1 MNSIENHDVY
11 VYTGDIHRDGYLD
24 LTNEIKKRK
33 SQHGLKE
40 NVIFCVAT
48 YGGDPNAGYRIG
60 RALQHHYETVTLL
73 VVGPCKSAGTLIAI
87 AANKLVIGD
96 MGELGPLD
104 IQLKK
109 NDEIGEMSSGL
120 AIMTAL
126 DALKERSISAF
137 NSHLVKIRYEN
148 QISTKMSADIATR
161 LTEALIAPMAA
172 QIDPIKLGE
181 HQRAMSIA
189 ITYGQRL
196 ADKPS
201 SLKEGALGKLIAS
214 YPSHGFVID
223 RKEAKELFKCVE
235 HPEGITEILYNLF
248 CDKIHSGEI
257 PTFGKPRVMDFIV
270 SQQDKEEYTNA
281 EESATGDGS
290 SQQDAGKPDPGRSRS
305 GKKSGTTPERDQE
318 GIGAVSIQPPDEQQ
332 PNA

>member
-1 MNSIENHDVY
+1 MENHDVY
-11 VYTGDIHRDGYLD
+11 IYTGDIHRDGYQD
-24 LTNEIKKRK
+24 LTNGIKKRK
-33 SQHGLKE
+33 AKHGLRKD
-40 NVIFCVAT
+40 VIFCLAT
-48 YGGDPNAGYRIG
+48 FGGDPNAGYRIG
-60 RALQHHYETVTLL
+60 RALQHNYDEVTLL

-126 DALKERSISAF
+126 DALKDRSISAF

-161 LTEALIAPMAA
+161 LTEALVSPMAA

-189 ITYGQRL
+189 FTYGQRL
-196 ADKPS
+196 TAKS
-201 SLKEGALGKLIAS
+201 NILKEGALGKLIAS

-235 HPEGITEILYNLF
+235 SPSGLTEALYALF
-248 CDKIHSGEI
+248 CDKIHDGDI
-257 PTFGKPRVMDFIV
+257 ATYGKPTVVDFTH
-270 SQQDKEEYTNA
+270 DPDNDEEDTDA
-281 EESATGDGS
+281 KESATGDGDT
-290 SQQDAGKPDPGRSRS
+290 QQNVGKPDPGKPRS
-305 GKKSGTTPERDQE
+305 GKKSGAKPKRDQAPV
-318 GIGAVSIQPPDEQQ
+318 GAAPVQQ
-332 PNA
+332 PDGQQPEA

>member
-1 MNSIENHDVY
+1 MENHDVY
-11 VYTGDIHRDGYLD
+11 IYTGDIHRDGYQD
-24 LTNEIKKRK
+24 LTNGIKKRK
-33 SQHGLKE
+33 TKHGLRK

-60 RALQHHYETVTLL
+60 RALQHNYDKVTLL

-87 AANKLVIGD
+87 AADKLVIGD

-126 DALKERSISAF
+126 DALKDRSISAF

-161 LTEALIAPMAA
+161 LTEALVSPMAA

-196 ADKPS
+196 TAKS
-201 SLKEGALGKLIAS
+201 NSLKEGALVKLIAS

-235 HPEGITEILYNLF
+235 SPSGLTEMLYELF
-248 CDKIHSGEI
+248 CDKIHDGDI
-257 PTFGKPRVMDFIV
+257 ATYGKPRVVDFTHDPDDKGEDTDAKE
-270 SQQDKEEYTNA
+270 SAAGNGNTQQDV
-281 EESATGDGS
+281 
-290 SQQDAGKPDPGRSRS
+290 GKPDPGKSRS
-305 GKKSGTTPERDQE
+305 GKRSRAKPKRDQTPV
-318 GIGAVSIQPPDEQQ
+318 GAIPIQQ
-332 PNA
+332 PDGQQPEA

>member
-1 MNSIENHDVY
+1 MNTIENNDVY
-11 VYTGDIHRDGYLD
+11 VYIGDIHRDGYLD
-24 LTNEIKKRK
+24 LTNKIKKRK
-33 SQHGLKE
+33 SQNELKK

-60 RALQHHYETVTLL
+60 RALQHYYETVTLL

-126 DALKERSISAF
+126 DALKERSISAV
-137 NSHLVKIRYEN
+137 NSYLVQIKYEN
-148 QISTKMSADIATR
+148 QISTKISADIATR

-201 SLKEGALGKLIAS
+201 SLKEGALSKLIAS

-235 HPEGITEILYNLF
+235 CPKGITEILDNFF

-257 PTFGKPRVMDFIV
+257 PTFGKPRVMDFPLTT
-270 SQQDKEEYTNA
+270 QDKEDNTNA
-281 EESATGDGS
+281 EESATGDGN
-290 SQQDAGKPDPGRSRS
+290 SQQNVGKPDPRKSQS
-305 GKKSGTTPERDQE
+305 GKKSGTAPERDQKRT
-318 GIGAVSIQPPDEQQ
+318 GAVSIQPPDEQQ

>member
-1 MNSIENHDVY
+1 MENHDVY
-11 VYTGDIHRDGYLD
+11 IYTGDIHRDGYQD
-24 LTNEIKKRK
+24 LTNRIKKRK
-33 SQHGLKE
+33 TQHGLRKD
-40 NVIFCVAT
+40 VIFCVAT

-60 RALQHHYETVTLL
+60 RALQHNYDKVTLL

-87 AANKLVIGD
+87 AADKLVIGD

-126 DALKERSISAF
+126 DALKDRSISAF

-161 LTEALIAPMAA
+161 LTEALVSPMAA

-196 ADKPS
+196 TAKS
-201 SLKEGALGKLIAS
+201 NSLKEGALVKLIAS

-235 HPEGITEILYNLF
+235 SPSDLTEMLYELF
-248 CDKIHSGEI
+248 CDKIHDGDI
-257 PTFGKPRVMDFIV
+257 ATYGKPKVIDFTHDTD
-270 SQQDKEEYTNA
+270 DKEEDTDA
-281 EESATGDGS
+281 KESAAGNGNT
-290 SQQDAGKPDPGRSRS
+290 QQNVGKPDPGKPRS
-305 GKKSGTTPERDQE
+305 GKRSRAKPKRDQAPV
-318 GIGAVSIQPPDEQQ
+318 GAISVQQ
-332 PNA
+332 PDGQQPEA

>member
-1 MNSIENHDVY
+1 
-11 VYTGDIHRDGYLD
+11 
-24 LTNEIKKRK
+24 
-33 SQHGLKE
+33 
-40 NVIFCVAT
+40 
-48 YGGDPNAGYRIG
+48 
-60 RALQHHYETVTLL
+60 
-73 VVGPCKSAGTLIAI
+73 
-87 AANKLVIGD
+87 
-96 MGELGPLD
+96 
-104 IQLKK
+104 
-109 NDEIGEMSSGL
+109 MSSGL

-257 PTFGKPRVMDFIV
+257 PTFGKPRVMDFTV
-270 SQQDKEEYTNA
+270 FQQDKEEYTNA
-281 EESATGDGS
+281 EEFATGDGS
-290 SQQDAGKPDPGRSRS
+290 SQQDSGKPDPGRSRS
-305 GKKSGTTPERDQE
+305 GKKSGTTPGRDQE

>member
-1 MNSIENHDVY
+1 MENHDVY
-11 VYTGDIHRDGYLD
+11 IYTGDIHRDGYQD
-24 LTNEIKKRK
+24 LTKAIKARKNE
-33 SQHGLKE
+33 HGLRKD
-40 NVIFCVAT
+40 VIFCVAT

-60 RALQHHYETVTLL
+60 RALQHNYEKVTLL

-87 AANKLVIGD
+87 AADKLVIGD

-126 DALKERSISAF
+126 DALKDRSISAF

-161 LTEALIAPMAA
+161 LTEALVSPMAA

-196 ADKPS
+196 TAKSS
-201 SLKEGALGKLIAS
+201 SLKEGALVKLIAS

-235 HPEGITEILYNLF
+235 RPSGLTEMLYEFF
-248 CDKIHSGEI
+248 CDKIHDGDVA
-257 PTFGKPRVMDFIV
+257 TFGTPKVADFTH
-270 SQQDKEEYTNA
+270 DPKNNEEDTDA
-281 EESATGDGS
+281 EESATGDGDT
-290 SQQDAGKPDPGRSRS
+290 QQNVGDPDPGKQRS
-305 GKKSGTTPERDQE
+305 GKKGGAKSKRDQTPA
-318 GIGAVSIQPPDEQQ
+318 GAISVQQ
-332 PNA
+332 PDGQQPEA

>member
-1 MNSIENHDVY
+1 MENHDIY
-11 VYTGDIHRDGYLD
+11 VYAGDIHRDGYLAI
-24 LTNEIKKRK
+24 TNEIKKRK
-33 SQHGLKE
+33 SEHGLKKD
-40 NVIFCVAT
+40 VIFCVAT

-60 RALQHHYETVTLL
+60 RALQHNYEKITLL
-73 VVGPCKSAGTLIAI
+73 VSGPCKSAGTLIAI
-87 AANKLVIGD
+87 AADKLVIGD

-126 DALKERSISAF
+126 DVLKERSIAAF

-172 QIDPIKLGE
+172 QIDPIRLGE
-181 HQRAMSIA
+181 HQRAMTIA

-196 ADKPS
+196 TDKS
-201 SLKEGALGKLIAS
+201 RSLKEGALGKLIAS

-223 RKEAKELFKCVE
+223 RKEARELFKCVE
-235 HPEGITEILYNLF
+235 RPSGATEKLYELL
-248 CDKIHSGEI
+248 CRKIHNDEI
-257 PTFGKPRVMDFIV
+257 PTYGKPIVRDFTCKPKNQEDDINA
-270 SQQDKEEYTNA
+270 KEPTD
-281 EESATGDGS
+281 GDGYA
-290 SQQDAGKPDPGRSRS
+290 QQDARKPDPGRSRS
-305 GKKSGTTPERDQE
+305 GKKGGAKPKRDQE
-318 GIGAVSIQPPDEQQ
+318 AVGTIPIQQTDGQQ
-332 PNA
+332 PKA

>member
-1 MNSIENHDVY
+1 
-11 VYTGDIHRDGYLD
+11 
-24 LTNEIKKRK
+24 
-33 SQHGLKE
+33 
-40 NVIFCVAT
+40 
-48 YGGDPNAGYRIG
+48 
-60 RALQHHYETVTLL
+60 
-73 VVGPCKSAGTLIAI
+73 
-87 AANKLVIGD
+87 
-96 MGELGPLD
+96 
-104 IQLKK
+104 
-109 NDEIGEMSSGL
+109 
-120 AIMTAL
+120 

-235 HPEGITEILYNLF
+235 HPEGITEIL
-248 CDKIHSGEI
+248 
-257 PTFGKPRVMDFIV
+257 
-270 SQQDKEEYTNA
+270 
-281 EESATGDGS
+281 
-290 SQQDAGKPDPGRSRS
+290 
-305 GKKSGTTPERDQE
+305 
-318 GIGAVSIQPPDEQQ
+318 
-332 PNA
+332 

>member
-1 MNSIENHDVY
+1 MENHDVY
-11 VYTGDIHRDGYLD
+11 IYAGDIHRDGYQD
-24 LTNEIKKRK
+24 LTNAIKKRK
-33 SQHGLKE
+33 TAHGLRKD
-40 NVIFCVAT
+40 VIFCAAT

-60 RALQHHYETVTLL
+60 RALQHNYDKITLL

-87 AANKLVIGD
+87 AADRLVIGD

-126 DALKERSISAF
+126 DALKDRSISAF
-137 NSHLVKIRYEN
+137 NSYLVKIRYEN
-148 QISTKMSADIATR
+148 QISTKISADIATR
-161 LTEALIAPMAA
+161 LTEALVSPMAA

-196 ADKPS
+196 TARS
-201 SLKEGALGKLIAS
+201 NSLKEGALVKLIAS

-235 HPEGITEILYNLF
+235 SPSGFTEALYELF
-248 CDKIHSGEI
+248 CGKIHDGDI
-257 PTFGKPRVMDFIV
+257 AAYGKPRVVDITR
-270 SQQDKEEYTNA
+270 DIDNTEEKTDA
-281 EESATGDGS
+281 KESATGDGHA
-290 SQQDAGKPDPGRSRS
+290 QQDVGRPDPGESRS
-305 GKKSGTTPERDQE
+305 GKTGRAKSKRDQAPV
-318 GIGAVSIQPPDEQQ
+318 GTIPIQQ
-332 PNA
+332 PDGQ

>member
-1 MNSIENHDVY
+1 MENHDVY

-33 SQHGLKE
+33 AKHGLKKD
-40 NVIFCVAT
+40 VIFCVTT

-60 RALQHHYETVTLL
+60 RALQHNYDKITLL
-73 VVGPCKSAGTLIAI
+73 VVGPCKSAGTLVAI
-87 AANKLVIGD
+87 AADKLVIGD

-126 DALKERSISAF
+126 DALKDRSISTF
-137 NSHLVKIRYEN
+137 NSHLVNIRYEN

-161 LTEALIAPMAA
+161 LTEALVSPMAA

-189 ITYGQRL
+189 VTYGQRL
-196 ADKPS
+196 SSKSS
-201 SLKEGALGKLIAS
+201 SLKEGALFKLIAS

-223 RKEAKELFKCVE
+223 RKEARELFKCVE
-235 HPEGITEILYNLF
+235 RPSGATEALYEYF
-248 CDKIHSGEI
+248 CKKIHDGEI
-257 PTFGKPRVMDFIV
+257 PTYGKPKVVDV
-270 SQQDKEEYTNA
+270 TPAPKDKEDEENA
-281 EESATGDGS
+281 EESAEGDGDT
-290 SQQDAGKPDPGRSRS
+290 QQDVGKPDSRKPRS
-305 GKKSGTTPERDQE
+305 GKKSRAKPKRAQEAVGTLP
-318 GIGAVSIQPPDEQQ
+318 VQQ
-332 PNA
+332 PDGQQPQA

>member
-1 MNSIENHDVY
+1 MQPHDVY
-11 VYTGDIHRDGYLD
+11 VYTGDVHRDGYLD

-33 SQHGLKE
+33 KQHGLSKE
-40 NVIFCVAT
+40 VTFCVAT

-60 RALQHHYETVTLL
+60 RALQHNYEKINVL

-87 AANKLVIGD
+87 AADKLIIGD

-126 DALKERSISAF
+126 DALKDRSISTF
-137 NSHLVKIRYEN
+137 NSHLVKIRYDN
-148 QISTKMSADIATR
+148 QISTKMSADIAAK
-161 LTEALIAPMAA
+161 LTEAQIAPMVA

-196 ADKPS
+196 SDKS
-201 SLKEGALGKLIAS
+201 SCLKDGALYKLIAS

-223 RKEAKELFKCVE
+223 RKEARELFRDVE
-235 HPEGITEILYNLF
+235 SPSGQSELLYEFF
-248 CDKIHSGEI
+248 CEKIHVGEI
-257 PTFGKPRVMDFIV
+257 QSYGKPKVIDFTHIL
-270 SQQDKEEYTNA
+270 QNDEEVGDAN
-281 EESATGDGS
+281 EQPPGDGA
-290 SQQDAGKPDPGRSRS
+290 SQQDASGADTGRTKSSKTGTAKP
-305 GKKSGTTPERDQE
+305 KRDKGE
-318 GIGAVSIQPPDEQQ
+318 AEAIPVQQ
-332 PNA
+332 PNDATKSE

>member
-1 MNSIENHDVY
+1 MANHDVY

-24 LTNEIKKRK
+24 LTNAIKKRK
-33 SQHGLKE
+33 KSKGLNKE
-40 NVIFCVAT
+40 VTFCVST

-60 RALQHHYETVTLL
+60 RALQHNYEKVNLL

-87 AANKLVIGD
+87 AADRLIMGD

-120 AIMTAL
+120 VIMTAL
-126 DALKERSISAF
+126 DALKDRSISTF

-148 QISTKMSADIATR
+148 QISTKMSADIAAK
-161 LTEALIAPMAA
+161 LTEALVAPMAA

-196 ADKPS
+196 SDKNKC
-201 SLKEGALGKLIAS
+201 LKDGALYKLIAS

-223 RKEAKELFKCVE
+223 RKEARELFHNVE
-235 HPEGITEILYNLF
+235 SPSGHTEALYEIF
-248 CDKIHSGEI
+248 YQKIHEGEI
-257 PTFGKPRVMDFIV
+257 QPYGKPKVSDFTI
-270 SQQDKEEYTNA
+270 DPDIPETNGA
-281 EESATGDGS
+281 DHEQPPRDGS
-290 SQQDAGKPDPGRSRS
+290 PEQNDSGSNPGESKPGKEGRAKSKRSEKTARTLPVQQPD
-305 GKKSGTTPERDQE
+305 D
-318 GIGAVSIQPPDEQQ
+318 VQPPAAE
-332 PNA
+332 

>member
-1 MNSIENHDVY
+1 MEQHDVF

-24 LTNEIKKRK
+24 LTNAIKNRK
-33 SQHGLKE
+33 KSYGLSDE
-40 NVIFCVAT
+40 VTFCVAT

-60 RALQHHYETVTLL
+60 RALQHNYGKVNLL

-87 AANKLVIGD
+87 AADKLIIGD

-120 AIMTAL
+120 VIMTAL
-126 DALKERSISAF
+126 DALKDRSISTF

-148 QISTKMSADIATR
+148 QISTKMSADIAAK
-161 LTEALIAPMAA
+161 LTEALVAPMAA

-196 ADKPS
+196 SDKS
-201 SLKEGALGKLIAS
+201 KCLKDGALFKLIAS

-223 RKEAKELFKCVE
+223 RKEARELFHHVE
-235 HPEGITEILYNLF
+235 SPSGYAEALYEIFYQ
-248 CDKIHSGEI
+248 KIHEGEI
-257 PTFGKPRVMDFIV
+257 QPYGKPKVLDFTI
-270 SQQDKEEYTNA
+270 DPETKENNGDANEQ
-281 EESATGDGS
+281 SSGDGGS
-290 SQQDAGKPDPGRSRS
+290 EQNDTGPNPGESKS
-305 GKKSGTTPERDQE
+305 GKTSRAKSKRSEAPIGTLPVQ
-318 GIGAVSIQPPDEQQ
+318 QPDEL
-332 PNA
+332 PPAE

>member
-1 MNSIENHDVY
+1 MENHDVY
-11 VYTGDIHRDGYLD
+11 VYTGDIHRDGYLA
-24 LTNEIKKRK
+24 LTNAIKKRK
-33 SQHGLKE
+33 SAPGLRKD
-40 NVIFCVAT
+40 VVFCVAT
-48 YGGDPNAGYRIG
+48 YGGDPDAGYRIG
-60 RALQHHYETVTLL
+60 RALQHNYDDVTLL

-109 NDEIGEMSSGL
+109 NDEIGESSSGL

-148 QISTKMSADIATR
+148 QINTKMSADIATR

-196 ADKPS
+196 TSKS
-201 SLKEGALGKLIAS
+201 KSLKEGALVKLIAS

-223 RKEAKELFKCVE
+223 RKEARELFKCVE
-235 HPEGITEILYNLF
+235 APSGITESLYEYF
-248 CDKIHSGEI
+248 CQKIHDDEI
-257 PTFGKPRVMDFIV
+257 PTYGKPCVVDCTHEP
-270 SQQDKEEYTNA
+270 QNQDEEEETNA
-281 EESATGDGS
+281 EESETGDGDT
-290 SQQDAGKPDPGRSRS
+290 QQDVGKPDSGESRS
-305 GKKSGTTPERDQE
+305 GKKGGAKSKRDQATA
-318 GIGAVSIQPPDEQQ
+318 GALPVQQ
-332 PNA
+332 PDGQQPEA

>member
-1 MNSIENHDVY
+1 MDQNDIY
-11 VYTGDIHRDGYLD
+11 VYTGDVHRDGYLD
-24 LTNEIKKRK
+24 LTNAIKSRK
-33 SQHGLKE
+33 QNQGLSKA
-40 NVIFCVAT
+40 VTFCVAS
-48 YGGDPNAGYRIG
+48 YGGDPSAGYRIG
-60 RALQHHYETVTLL
+60 RALQHNYEKVELL

-87 AANKLVIGD
+87 AADKLIIGD

-126 DALKERSISAF
+126 DALKDRSISAF
-137 NSHLVKIRYEN
+137 NSHLFKIRYEN
-148 QISTKMSADIATR
+148 QISTKMSADIAAR

-196 ADKPS
+196 SDKS
-201 SLKEGALGKLIAS
+201 KCLKEGALFKLIAS

-223 RKEAKELFKCVE
+223 RKEARELFRQVE
-235 HPEGITEILYNLF
+235 KPQGENERLYEFF
-248 CDKIHSGEI
+248 CEKIHG
-257 PTFGKPRVMDFIV
+257 
-270 SQQDKEEYTNA
+270 
-281 EESATGDGS
+281 GDI
-290 SQQDAGKPDPGRSRS
+290 QIAGKPTVVDF
-305 GKKSGTTPERDQE
+305 TPTPKHSEEEQHADE
-318 GIGAVSIQPPDEQQ
+318 QPPRDGNSQPDASGADTGKPGPRKAGPAKPKRDKAPAGTLPVQQ
-332 PNA
+332 PGDDNPAK

>member
-1 MNSIENHDVY
+1 MENHDVY

-24 LTNEIKKRK
+24 VTNAIKKRK
-33 SQHGLKE
+33 SAHGLKKD
-40 NVIFCVAT
+40 VIFCVAT

-60 RALQHHYETVTLL
+60 RALQHNYDKITLL

-87 AANKLVIGD
+87 AADHLVIGD

-126 DALKERSISAF
+126 DALKDRSISAF

-196 ADKPS
+196 TAKSS
-201 SLKEGALGKLIAS
+201 SLKEGALVKLIAS

-223 RKEAKELFKCVE
+223 RKEARELFKSVE
-235 HPEGITEILYNLF
+235 SPAGVTETLYQFF
-248 CDKIHSGEI
+248 CQKIHDGDI
-257 PTFGKPRVMDFIV
+257 PTYGKPKVVDFSSNQSDKEEETDAEKPAAGNGD
-270 SQQDKEEYTNA
+270 SQQDIGEPNP
-281 EESATGDGS
+281 
-290 SQQDAGKPDPGRSRS
+290 GKPRS
-305 GKKSGTTPERDQE
+305 GKKGGAKSQRDKAATGTLPL
-318 GIGAVSIQPPDEQQ
+318 QQ
-332 PNA
+332 PDGQQPKA

>member
-1 MNSIENHDVY
+1 MENHDVY

-33 SQHGLKE
+33 SQHGLKKD
-40 NVIFCVAT
+40 VIFCVAT

-60 RALQHHYETVTLL
+60 RALQHNYDKITLL

-87 AANKLVIGD
+87 AADKLVIGD

-126 DALKERSISAF
+126 DALKDRSISAF

-161 LTEALIAPMAA
+161 LTEALVAPMAA

-196 ADKPS
+196 TAKSS
-201 SLKEGALGKLIAS
+201 SLKEGALVKLIAS

-223 RKEAKELFKCVE
+223 RKEARELFKCVE
-235 HPEGITEILYNLF
+235 SPSGMTEMLYEFF
-248 CDKIHSGEI
+248 CKKIHDGDI
-257 PTFGKPRVMDFIV
+257 PTFGKPKVVDFTPDP
-270 SQQDKEEYTNA
+270 QNKEEDTNA
-281 EESATGDGS
+281 EASAAGDGNT
-290 SQQDAGKPDPGRSRS
+290 QQNVGKPDPGKSRS
-305 GKKSGTTPERDQE
+305 GKKGGAKPKRDQE
-318 GIGAVSIQPPDEQQ
+318 TVGTVPIQQ
-332 PNA
+332 PDGQQPQA

>member
-1 MNSIENHDVY
+1 MENHDVY

-201 SLKEGALGKLIAS
+201 SLKEGALSKLIAS

-235 HPEGITEILYNLF
+235 CPKGITEILDNFF

-257 PTFGKPRVMDFIV
+257 PTFGKPRVMDFPLTT
-270 SQQDKEEYTNA
+270 QDKEDNTNA
-281 EESATGDGS
+281 EESATGDGN
-290 SQQDAGKPDPGRSRS
+290 SQQNVGKPDPRKSQS
-305 GKKSGTTPERDQE
+305 GKKSGTAPERDQKRT
-318 GIGAVSIQPPDEQQ
+318 GAVSIQPPDEQQ

>member
-1 MNSIENHDVY
+1 MHDTY
-11 VYTGDIHRDGYLD
+11 VYTGDVHRDGYLD
-24 LTNEIKKRK
+24 LTNSIKKRK
-33 SQHGLKE
+33 HSFGLSKE
-40 NVIFCVAT
+40 VTFCVAT
-48 YGGDPNAGYRIG
+48 YGGDPSAGYRIG
-60 RALQHHYETVTLL
+60 RALQHNYEKVNLL

-87 AANKLVIGD
+87 AADKLIIGD

-126 DALKERSISAF
+126 DALKDRSISAF
-137 NSHLVKIRYEN
+137 NSHLFKIRYEN
-148 QISTKMSADIATR
+148 QISTKMSADIAAR

-196 ADKPS
+196 SDKS
-201 SLKEGALGKLIAS
+201 KCLKDGALFKLIAS

-223 RKEAKELFKCVE
+223 RKEARELFRNVE
-235 HPEGITEILYNLF
+235 KPEGSTEQLYDFF
-248 CDKIHSGEI
+248 CAKIHG
-257 PTFGKPRVMDFIV
+257 
-270 SQQDKEEYTNA
+270 
-281 EESATGDGS
+281 GDI
-290 SQQDAGKPDPGRSRS
+290 QIAGKPTVVDF
-305 GKKSGTTPERDQE
+305 TPTPNDSEDNKN
-318 GIGAVSIQPPDEQQ
+318 ADEQPSRDGDSQ
-332 PNA
+332 QNAAGTDTGEPKPSKAGSTKSKRDKAATGTLPVQQSGNESDTK